1 MIKKGKDGQGS
12 GWSGGKQLPSITNS
26 DSLGSLTVLAVDK
39 EAPHCLTTTIG
50 DLRAWPFRHEMYI
63 SVVLVDASN
72 VLAYITF
79 QLPSITPQNIRQGW
93 TLDLWLVFD
102 PCLFQETVTWL
113 EFPRKL
119 WYVGVAFDSLLQ
131 NVRLEKSPSKIA
143 FLKYTPLKQIVQCTN
158 LISRMTILFQ
168 RIIIPYQHQPTMSQ
182 GSRNWFTNST
192 SSSLPWSRGSFL
204 EGSLFSFCC
213 MENYILLLPTL
224 YWKWLLL

>member
-1 MIKKGKDGQGS
+1 
-12 GWSGGKQLPSITNS
+12 
-26 DSLGSLTVLAVDK
+26 
-39 EAPHCLTTTIG
+39 
-50 DLRAWPFRHEMYI
+50 MYI

-72 VLAYITF
+72 VLAITF

-143 FLKYTPLKQIVQCTN
+143 SLKYTPLKQIVQCTI

-182 GSRNWFTNST
+182 GSRNWFANST
-192 SSSLPWSRGSFL
+192 SSSLCPEAGDPFWKCLFFL
-204 EGSLFSFCC
+204 FVAWKFTFSYFLLIIGNGFCF
-213 MENYILLLPTL
+213 
-224 YWKWLLL
+224 